1 MIDRFKCN
9 GQKLTKQGILQ
20 REAKVDEPPNISKH
34 TLTTCICMTFMQY
47 RSCFLSRQ
55 HKKCENEAR
64 NNVATMAMVQI
75 SYTDTRLYTQRGNS
89 Q

>member
-9 GQKLTKQGILQ
+9 EQKVTKQGILQ
-20 REAKVDEPPNISKH
+20 REAKVDEPPNISKN
-34 TLTTCICMTFMQY
+34 TPICMTFVQY

-64 NNVATMAMVQI
+64 NSVATIAMVQI